1 MSNLF
6 FSFLSCIAFS
16 IYAYLAGVIIFQKKV
31 NDKKKIL
38 FAFVVYTILFY
49 LIVYRFSSLYANLF
63 SCIVFVM
70 FYMILFSETNFLTL
84 YVALV
89 TYTGKL
95 IFRLLFLII
104 SDDYYNYITVFHE
117 YNLWRFLINIIIAV
131 LAFILIFIL
140 KKHILK
146 FKDYLS
152 KKKHKEFILLVYMSL
167 NVFLNTVI
175 RIEYF
180 EYSVFITADLAII
193 FILIY
198 FMMINTRQENRIVD
212 IQRHYNDYVEYSKL
226 NEELISNYKMRVHE
240 NSNRLL
246 IIKGMIKGSKKDLE
260 KYIDTL
266 LEEDHADL
274 QSNWLA
280 ELKYIPFPGIKNFIN
295 YKLNKLKKIGA
306 EIELVVSADVKNLN
320 VSKLSSQF
328 YSEMC
333 TIIGVILDNMVD
345 ALQEEEKKLA
355 SIHLYVTNN
364 VLHGEF
370 VNHFTGEVD
379 LDKINDVGYTTKGKN
394 HGVGLSLVKR
404 IIDSNKWFD
413 FETKILDEFFIQH
426 VMFDMNIK
434 TQ

>member
-16 IYAYLAGVIIFQKKV
+16 IYAYIAGVIIFQKKV

-70 FYMILFSETNFLTL
+70 FYMILFSETNFMTL
-84 YVALV
+84 YAALV

-117 YNLWRFLINIIIAV
+117 YNLWRFLINIVIAI

-167 NVFLNTVI
+167 NIFLNTII

-193 FILIY
+193 FILVY
-198 FMMINTRQENRIVD
+198 FMMVNTRQENRIIDV
-212 IQRHYNDYVEYSKL
+212 QRHYNDYVEYSKL

-240 NSNRLL
+240 NTNRLL
-246 IIKGMIKGSKKDLE
+246 IIKSMLKGKKHDLE
-260 KYIDTL
+260 EYIDTL
-266 LEEDHADL
+266 LEEDNADL
-274 QSNWLA
+274 QKTWIS
-280 ELKYIPFPGIKNFIN
+280 ELRFIPFPGIKNFLN
-295 YKLNKLKKIGA
+295 YKLNKLKKIGV
-306 EIELVVSADVKNLN
+306 EIELVVSSDVKKID
-320 VSKLSSQF
+320 VSKVNSQF
-328 YSEMC
+328 YRDMC

-345 ALQEEEKKLA
+345 ALIIEEKKLA
-355 SIHLYVTNN
+355 SIHLYVVDN
-364 VLHGEF
+364 VLHCEF
-370 VNHFTGEVD
+370 VNHFSGEVN
-379 LDKINDVGYTTKGKN
+379 LDKINDIGYTTKGAN
-394 HGVGLSLVKR
+394 HGVGLTLVKK
-404 IIDSNKWFD
+404 ITDSNKKFD
-413 FETKILDEFFIQH
+413 FETKIMDEFFIQH